1 MAWLVGE
8 EIEETRQQ
16 VRSVAD
22 FFLFVGK
29 RRILIEFG
37 DAKLSSPPH

>member
-22 FFLFVGK
+22 FFFVCWK
-29 RRILIEFG
+29 KKIIN
-37 DAKLSSPPH
+37 